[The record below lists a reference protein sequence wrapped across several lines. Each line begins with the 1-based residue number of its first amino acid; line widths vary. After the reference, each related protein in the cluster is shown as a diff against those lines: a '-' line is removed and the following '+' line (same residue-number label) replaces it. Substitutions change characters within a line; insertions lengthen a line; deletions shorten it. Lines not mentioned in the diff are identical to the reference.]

1 MPNNSKIGSFE
12 SEKPFIF
19 IFKGPKLL
27 GIKLY
32 KGLKDTEEIVLP
44 FKLFVILFFDSS
56 SCLYILN

>member
-44 FKLFVILFFDSS
+44 FKLFVILLFS
-56 SCLYILN
+56 ILN